1 MLLVKRISPDEA
13 KNLMNDGY
21 TYVDVR
27 TEREFSVR
35 HPAGALN
42 VPLDQIGPNGLVKNP
57 EFLPLMR
64 RIFAPDGKIIVGCAS
79 GVRSLRA
86 AEILVE
92 AGFTDVVDQRAGMEG
107 ARSPFGALAEQG
119 WAAAGLPVAQGPDS
133 GSFAVLK
140 ARP

>member
-1 MLLVKRISPDEA
+1 MFPVKRISPEEA
-13 KNLMNDGY
+13 KKLMQEGY

-35 HPAGALN
+35 HPTGALN
-42 VPLDQIGPNGLVKNP
+42 VPLDQIGPNGLVRNP
-57 EFLPLMR
+57 EFLPVMQRL
-64 RIFAPDGKIIVGCAS
+64 FAEDAKIIVGCAS

-86 AEILVE
+86 AEILAL
-92 AGFTDVVDQRAGMEG
+92 AGFADVIDQRAGMEG

-119 WAAAGLPVAQGPDS
+119 WAAAGLPVTQGPDS
-133 GSFAVLK
+133 GSFAVIK